1 MTHFN
6 WCQLRHLYT
15 VFDLEGLLEPMQ
27 DKLSFLMGH
36 VFNGAPCCYK
46 IHLEEVFLFT
56 LRRLAVGMLQ
66 VHIVNTYISGNKN
79 CWTYMYLW
87 MLK

>member
-1 MTHFN
+1 MQRAYLSNTAALKMTHFN

-36 VFNGAPCCYK
+36 VFNGAPCC
-46 IHLEEVFLFT
+46 
-56 LRRLAVGMLQ
+56 
-66 VHIVNTYISGNKN
+66 
-79 CWTYMYLW
+79 
-87 MLK
+87 